1 MGPAGQNAIVAVM
14 SYSGYDIEDAI
25 ILNRAS
31 LDRGYGRCLVYRNNK
46 TTMKR
51 YGTQA
56 QDRILGPLIDATT
69 KKAIWRHD
77 ILDMDGIASPGL
89 KRASLILGTL
99 LPQRRPTGNLDSR
112 TN

>member
-1 MGPAGQNAIVAVM
+1 M
-14 SYSGYDIEDAI
+14 
-25 ILNRAS
+25 LNLSNFFHRAS

-69 KKAIWRHD
+69 KKPIWRHD

-89 KRASLILGTL
+89 KCENKQVCNFSF
-99 LPQRRPTGNLDSR
+99 
-112 TN
+112 